1 MDDKYLDTL
10 ITQASRS
17 RNSEA
22 MPPDDFFASIAARE
36 VMRRR
41 RTLFTRIS
49 VAASVCVVAACSLW
63 FFSSSHKGMEPY
75 SAQASALYSESLDNA
90 SERIDR
96 LASVQSDLRNSI
108 DQQFPF

>member
-10 ITQASRS
+10 ITQACRS
-17 RNSEA
+17 RNGNA
-22 MPPDDFFASIAARE
+22 MPSDDFFAVIAARE

-41 RTLFTRIS
+41 RRLFTRIS

-63 FFSSSHKGMEPY
+63 FVSSPHKRMAPY

-96 LASVQSDLRNSI
+96 LAAVQSDLRNSI